1 MSKLCMQV
9 LVGILGGKIYFLE
22 QEADVNKY

>member
-1 MSKLCMQV
+1 MSKVYMQV

-22 QEADVNKY
+22 QQADVNKY